1 MYEIYDKTLKYD
13 INPSPSGITLCVCLG
28 HSVLGEEFYSRWCC
42 LMRHSQRR
50 IRGRGLFCPVNSLTG
65 QLAGRST
72 LSFYGLV
79 FYLVLCMV
87 IGLLLQTEFGFL
99 KHLFC
104 KTSYFF
110 FFSSKFSVNRVFL
123 SLADCLTLQVI
134 IARGYNCL

>member
-1 MYEIYDKTLKYD
+1 MYKIYDKTLKYD
-13 INPSPSGITLCVCLG
+13 INPSPAGITLSVCLG
-28 HSVLGEEFYSRWCC
+28 HSVLREEFYSRWCC

-50 IRGRGLFCPVNSLTG
+50 IRGRGLTG

-110 FFSSKFSVNRVFL
+110 FFFPLKVLSK
-123 SLADCLTLQVI
+123 
-134 IARGYNCL
+134 